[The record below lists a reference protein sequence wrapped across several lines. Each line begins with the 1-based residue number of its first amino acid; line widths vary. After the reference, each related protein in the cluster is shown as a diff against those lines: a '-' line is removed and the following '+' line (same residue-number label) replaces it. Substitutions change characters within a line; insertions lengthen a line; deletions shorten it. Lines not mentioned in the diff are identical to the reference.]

1 MELFDPNMTQRVWL
15 RVQGTAQE
23 DPLPPMVLQT
33 QTCAAAC
40 GRLSK
45 HFRAREAELL
55 KMRTALLRQVECLKG
70 IHYLRTGQRIPL
82 PGPSSTQEPADAL
95 LRGCIGQCLRLAEA
109 QRRASASGEYGPI
122 FASLAVETTSYLQ
135 LLLELAGK

>member
-1 MELFDPNMTQRVWL
+1 MELLDPNMTQRVWQ

-23 DPLPPMVLQT
+23 DPLPPMILQT

-45 HFRAREAELL
+45 HFRGREAELL
-55 KMRTALLRQVECLKG
+55 KMRTALLRQMDCLQG
-70 IHYLRTGQRIPL
+70 MLYLRTGQRIPL
-82 PGPSSTQEPADAL
+82 PTPASTQEPADAL
-95 LRGCIGQCLRLAEA
+95 LRGCIGHCLRLAEA
-109 QRRASASGEYGPI
+109 QRRASNTPEYGPVLV
-122 FASLAVETTSYLQ
+122 ALAEETTNHLR